1 MPQLRLALAQVNPC
15 VGDIVGNATMIAD
28 RCREASA
35 AGAHIV
41 VFGEMALTGYP
52 VEDLAL
58 RESFVAASVQS
69 LQTLVTR
76 LVQAGCGELA
86 AVVGYLDS
94 DAHGPRNAA
103 AVLHRGRVVAR
114 QFKHHL

>member
-1 MPQLRLALAQVNPC
+1 MPQLRLAMAQANPC
-15 VGDIVGNATMIAD
+15 MGDLAGNATMIAA
-28 RCREASA
+28 RCREATA

-58 RESFVAASVQS
+58 RESFATASVRA
-69 LQTLVTR
+69 LNALATR
-76 LVQAGCGELA
+76 LVQDGCGELA

-94 DAHGPRNAA
+94 EAGGPRNAV
-103 AVLHRGRVVAR
+103 AV
-114 QFKHHL
+114 